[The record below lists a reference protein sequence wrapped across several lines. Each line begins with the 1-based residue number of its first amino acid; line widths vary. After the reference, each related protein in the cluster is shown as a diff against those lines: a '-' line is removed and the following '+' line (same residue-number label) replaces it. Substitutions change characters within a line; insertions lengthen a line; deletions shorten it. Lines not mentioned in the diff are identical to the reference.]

1 MITGATYKE
10 KNMKQYI
17 VDAFTDKIFSG
28 NPAAVC
34 VLDNFPNEEIMQSIA
49 AENNLSETA
58 FVVKE
63 NDQYHIRW
71 FTPKNEI
78 DFCGHATLATA
89 FVLFNYQEQDTDTIN
104 FYGQIGEFTVHKS
117 DDLIRMEFPAYKLEH
132 IEITNTMI
140 EALGTI
146 PLSAYKDR
154 DILFV
159 LRNEDEVRDLQ
170 PDIELI
176 SKLEGVCVA
185 VTAKGTEYD
194 CVSRVFVPKYGI
206 NEDPVTGSTHCMIA
220 PYWCKCLNK
229 PNITAFQAS
238 NRTGILYCESA
249 VDKVIISG
257 KAALFSI
264 NDIVGL

>member
-1 MITGATYKE
+1 
-10 KNMKQYI
+10 MKQYI

-34 VLDNFPNEEIMQSIA
+34 VMNSFPSDDIMQNIA

-63 NDQYHIRW
+63 NDCYHIRW
-71 FTPKNEI
+71 FTPKSEI

-89 FVLFNYQEQDTDTIN
+89 YILFNYYAQDTDTLN
-104 FYGQIGEFTVHKS
+104 FYGQIGEFTVRKS
-117 DDLIRMEFPAYKLEH
+117 GELTRMEFPAYKLEH
-132 IEITNTMI
+132 IEITDMMI

-146 PLSAYKDR
+146 PLAAYKDR

-159 LRNEDEVRDLQ
+159 LRDEEEVRDLQ
-170 PDIELI
+170 PDMELI
-176 SKLEGVCVA
+176 SKLDGACIA
-185 VTAKGTEYD
+185 VTAKGTEYN
-194 CVSRVFVPKYGI
+194 CVSRIFAPRFGI
-206 NEDPVTGSTHCMIA
+206 DEDPVTGSTHCMIA
-220 PYWCKCLNK
+220 PYWSRRLNK
-229 PNITAFQAS
+229 PSITAFQAS
-238 NRTGILYCESA
+238 ERTGILYCECTD
-249 VDKVIISG
+249 DKVIISG

>member
-1 MITGATYKE
+1 
-10 KNMKQYI
+10 MKQYI

-34 VLDNFPNEEIMQSIA
+34 VLDNFPSEEIMQSIA

-58 FVVKE
+58 FAVKE
-63 NDQYHIRW
+63 NDRYHIRW
-71 FTPKNEI
+71 FTPKSEI

-89 FVLFNYQEQDTDTIN
+89 FVLFNFYDQVTDILH
-104 FYGQIGEFTVHKS
+104 FCGQIGEFTVHKS
-117 DDLIRMEFPAYKLEH
+117 DELIRMEFPTYKLEH
-132 IEITNTMI
+132 IEITDTMI
-140 EALGTI
+140 DALGTI

-154 DILFV
+154 DILFI
-159 LRNEDEVRDLQ
+159 LRDEDEVRDLQ

-176 SKLEGVCVA
+176 SKLDGACVA

-194 CVSRVFVPKYGI
+194 CVSRVFAPKYGL

-220 PYWCKCLNK
+220 PYWCKRLNK
-229 PNITAFQAS
+229 SQITAFQAS
-238 NRTGILYCESA
+238 KRTGVLYCECA
-249 VDKVIISG
+249 GDKVIIFG

-264 NDIVGL
+264 NDILGL

>member
-1 MITGATYKE
+1 
-10 KNMKQYI
+10 MKQYI

-34 VLDNFPNEEIMQSIA
+34 VLDNFPSEEIMQSIA

-63 NDQYHIRW
+63 NDRYHIRW
-71 FTPKNEI
+71 FTPKSEI

-89 FVLFNYQEQDTDTIN
+89 FVLFNYYDQDTDTLN
-104 FYGQIGEFTVHKS
+104 FCGQIGELTVHKS
-117 DDLIRMEFPAYKLEH
+117 DELIRMEFPSYKLEH
-132 IEITNTMI
+132 IEITDTMI

-146 PLSAYKDR
+146 PLAAYKDR
-154 DILFV
+154 DILFI
-159 LRNEDEVRDLQ
+159 LRDEDEVRDIQ
-170 PDIELI
+170 PDMELI
-176 SKLEGVCVA
+176 SKMDGACVA

-194 CVSRVFVPKYGI
+194 CVSRVFAPKYGM

-220 PYWCKCLNK
+220 PYWCKRLNK
-229 PNITAFQAS
+229 SNITACQAS
-238 NRTGILYCESA
+238 ARTGILYCEC
-249 VDKVIISG
+249 VGDRVIISG